1 MKDGGSEVNV
11 QNQVSQPIHTRVT
24 VCLFPHDSLDVNV
37 EFNEVNRVEVCQSHK
52 MFFFSIHL
60 WNLYARSS

>member
-24 VCLFPHDSLDVNV
+24 VQCLFPHDSLDVNV
-37 EFNEVNRVEVCQSHK
+37 EFNEVNSVEVCQSHK
-52 MFFFSIHL
+52 MFFSIHL